1 MRKRNIAVL
10 LLTALLLTGLTGC
23 AQRGDTSGV
32 EIVAGT
38 SERFSDEDIR
48 GAMDAAMRA
57 FHRGHSGCG
66 TIVLLASVYARDPG
80 RRSGLTAGETYAD
93 WPFVLERR
101 GSGWHVVS
109 SGY

>member
-10 LLTALLLTGLTGC
+10 LLTVLLLAGLTGC
-23 AQRGDTSGV
+23 ARRGD
-32 EIVAGT
+32 
-38 SERFSDEDIR
+38 
-48 GAMDAAMRA
+48 
-57 FHRGHSGCG
+57 

-80 RRSGLTAGETYAD
+80 RRSGLTAGETYTD
-93 WPFVLERR
+93 WPIVLERR

>member
-1 MRKRNIAVL
+1 MAAAQSPAAVVRPLTRLSRVTMIVPAPMKPMPEMTCAPRRATSVNRCRESSRYWLVSVVMAAPRQMRMCVRKPA
-10 LLTALLLTGLTGC
+10 
-23 AQRGDTSGV
+23 
-32 EIVAGT
+32 
-38 SERFSDEDIR
+38 
-48 GAMDAAMRA
+48 
-57 FHRGHSGCG
+57 
-66 TIVLLASVYARDPG
+66 G